1 MAARRPDRGHE
12 KIALAL
18 CAALFASLAP
28 AQPGD
33 EAAQDEAAQ
42 QAVAR
47 KIVTQGEVCPDPQK
61 PCTGV
66 ERFKLN
72 ELSFRIASKF
82 DFDRG
87 QDRSIAFYAA
97 ILKSGE
103 LCRIP
108 DEERIAAQGRF
119 PGRKVFLHRYFCEAF
134 GDKVTYTNVNR
145 KAGFVAVYAGQTEAE
160 AKAFLADARANYP
173 DANLRRMQVVITYQ
187 LE

>member
-1 MAARRPDRGHE
+1 MKHFV
-12 KIALAL
+12 ALAAIL
-18 CAALFASLAP
+18 IAP
-28 AQPGD
+28 LLLAQPKD
-33 EAAQDEAAQ
+33 EAAEDEAAQ
-42 QAVAR
+42 QAVA
-47 KIVTQGEVCPDPQK
+47 KKVVTQGEVCPDPER
-61 PCTGV
+61 PCTEV
-66 ERFKLN
+66 ERFKPN

-87 QDRSIAFYAA
+87 QDRSAPFYAA

-108 DEERIAAQGRF
+108 DAERAAAQAQF
-119 PGRKVFLHRYFCEAF
+119 PGRKVFLHQYFCQDF

-145 KAGFVAVYAGQTEAE
+145 KAGFIAVYAGRTEAE
-160 AKAFLADARANYP
+160 AKAFLAEVRAKYP